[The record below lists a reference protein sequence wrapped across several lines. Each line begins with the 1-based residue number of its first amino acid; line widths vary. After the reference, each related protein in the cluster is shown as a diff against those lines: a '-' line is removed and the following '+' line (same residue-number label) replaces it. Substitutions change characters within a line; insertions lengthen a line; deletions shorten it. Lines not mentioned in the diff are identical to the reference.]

1 MTPVRKRRL
10 TVVAL
15 ILLAVGVAT
24 TLTVFALQQNMTYL
38 FTPSEILAGKV
49 PSDARFRIGGMVK
62 DQSIERGQSLTVAF
76 VVTDG
81 DGDMRVEYEGIL
93 PDLFREKQSVIAT
106 GTMQGDRFVAT
117 EVLAKHDENYI
128 PRDVADAMANA
139 HEKHKVKDAEAKATP
154 TSANY

>member
-1 MTPVRKRRL
+1 MTPTRKRRL
-10 TVVAL
+10 IAVGL
-15 ILLAVGVAT
+15 ILVAVGIAT

-38 FTPSEILAGKV
+38 YTPSEILAGKV
-49 PSDARFRIGGMVK
+49 PAGARFRIGGMVK

-106 GTMQGDRFVAT
+106 GTMQGNRFVAS
-117 EVLAKHDENYI
+117 EVLAKHDENYV
-128 PRDVADAMANA
+128 PRDVAEAMQKA
-139 HEKHKVKDAEAKATP
+139 HDKHSVPATP
-154 TSANY
+154 ADKPSY